1 MNSNFKNEEFEQEN
15 QMQNRAFSEFE
26 AKQEVVAVAI
36 ETSLELT
43 QQNEIKDGLKSILS
57 EREIL
62 IDAYNDVIRL
72 EITSE
77 NLETFKE
84 LRLKIVKN
92 RTQGIEKWHKVNKEY
107 FLNGGRFV
115 DSIKNKEIAENQ
127 RMESNLLSNEK
138 HFENIEKERL
148 EKLQEDRMILVSPF
162 LESIE
167 NVVLNTMEEDVFLAY
182 LSTKKQQYQMKLEI
196 ESKIEAERL
205 AKIEAERLENERI
218 RLENEALKETA
229 RLEKTKSDEVLRLAK
244 IESDKLLA
252 EQLEKSRL
260 EQIESDKIENEKR
273 RLAKIESDKLLKIAT
288 EKATEKRI
296 ADDLENSRLAK
307 IEAERLAKIEEAKK
321 PIQEKLKQWVSSF
334 ELPTQSINNETS
346 KQIQDKF
353 ESFKSWAEK
362 QINN

>member
-1 MNSNFKNEEFEQEN
+1 MKNEEV
-15 QMQNRAFSEFE
+15 
-26 AKQEVVAVAI
+26 EV
-36 ETSLELT
+36 TGLELT
-43 QQNEIKDGLKSILS
+43 QQNEIKDGLKSILN
-57 EREIL
+57 ERDVL
-62 IDAYNDVIRL
+62 IDAYNDVIKL

-127 RMESNLLSNEK
+127 RMEANLLSNEK

-148 EKLQEDRMILVSPF
+148 EKLQEDRMLLVSPF

-167 NVVLNTMEEDVFLAY
+167 NVVLNTMEEDVFSAY
-182 LSTKKQQYQMKLEI
+182 LSTKKQQFQIKLDI
-196 ESKIEAERL
+196 EAKIETDRL
-205 AKIEAERLENERI
+205 AKIEADKLEI
-218 RLENEALKETA
+218 VALKETA
-229 RLEKTKSDEVLRLAK
+229 RLEKIQSDEVLRLAK

-260 EQIESDKIENEKR
+260 EKLESD
-273 RLAKIESDKLLKIAT
+273 RLAKIATDKAIETARLEKIESDKLLKIAT

-296 ADDLENSRLAK
+296 ADDLEKSRLAK
-307 IEAERLAKIEEAKK
+307 IEADKLAKLEEAKK
-321 PIQEKLKQWVSSF
+321 PIQEKLTQWVNSF
-334 ELPTQSINNETS
+334 ELPNQSINNELS
-346 KQIQDKF
+346 KEITEKF
-353 ESFKSWAEK
+353 EAFKKWAQTK
-362 QINN
+362 ITQS